1 MALSDQQLIVQA
13 TQRDIDQLT
22 RLIRDSFADVAG
34 RFELTPENCPKHP
47 SNYTR
52 EWIQRDLERGVRYF
66 ILVVDGT
73 AVGCVGV
80 EKGSPT
86 TCDRLPENDFG
97 KAERGRRIRNTST
110 RDNAVQNRYLEVYL
124 ERLAVLPHHRGKGYR
139 TRLARHA
146 INQAKEM
153 GASTVGIGIIAA
165 DTGLKDF
172 YKALGFVVGETK
184 TFPHL
189 PFEVAFMNVVV

>member
-1 MALSDQQLIVQA
+1 MASSKPHSIVEA
-13 TQRDIDQLT
+13 TQRDIDGLA
-22 RLIRDSFADVAG
+22 RLIRRSFADVAK

-52 EWIQRDLERGVRYF
+52 KWIEGDLQRGVRYF
-66 ILVVDGT
+66 ILMADGT

-80 EKGSPT
+80 EKASPT
-86 TCDRLPENDFG
+86 TCDRLSENDFG
-97 KAERGRRIRNTST
+97 KADRGSRIGQPST

-124 ERLAVLPHHRGKGYR
+124 ERLAVLPHHRGKGYG
-139 TRLARHA
+139 TRLARYA
-146 INQAKEM
+146 MDQAKAM
-153 GASTVGIGIIAA
+153 GASSVGIGIIAA

-172 YKALGFVVGETK
+172 YKALGFVAGETK

-189 PFEVAFMNVVV
+189 PFEVAFMHVRV